1 MTYTFYDTCT
11 GATITMMTETEDEAW
26 MDLADNFGACY
37 VMDNIQY
44 IGRNRLDS

>member
-1 MTYTFYDTCT
+1 MTYTFYDTCAKT
-11 GATITMMTETEDEAW
+11 IITMMKETEDEAW

>member
-11 GATITMMTETEDEAW
+11 KATITMMKETEDEAW